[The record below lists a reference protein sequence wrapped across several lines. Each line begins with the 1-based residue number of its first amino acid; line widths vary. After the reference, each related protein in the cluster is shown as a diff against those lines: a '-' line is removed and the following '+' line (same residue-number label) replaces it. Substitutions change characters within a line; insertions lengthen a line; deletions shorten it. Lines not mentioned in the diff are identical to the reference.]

1 MAFHYRRL
9 GQNMRRIRLSA
20 NMTQRAV
27 AEALGYRSCEHW
39 SRIESGVRHIPLH
52 ILDSFCKVTGAS
64 YAEVLLG
71 TTDVPMVPSAPLDL
85 RQDYEKQFAEIIAAY
100 PDEVVE
106 RILEICRQA
115 VCLVDP

>member
-9 GQNMRRIRLSA
+9 GQNMRRIRLGA
-20 NMTQRAV
+20 NMTQRAI

-52 ILDSFCKVTGAS
+52 ILDSFCKITGAS
-64 YAEVLLG
+64 YEEVLFG
-71 TTDVPMVPSAPLDL
+71 TTDVPITPNAPLEP
-85 RQDYEKQFAEIIAAY
+85 RQYYERQFAEIIAAY

-115 VCLVDP
+115 VCLVDL

>member
-20 NMTQRAV
+20 NMTQRTV

-71 TTDVPMVPSAPLDL
+71 TTDAQCSQAHHWICDRTMKSNFPRSLPPARMKPLNAFWK
-85 RQDYEKQFAEIIAAY
+85 YAGKPF
-100 PDEVVE
+100 V
-106 RILEICRQA
+106 
-115 VCLVDP
+115 